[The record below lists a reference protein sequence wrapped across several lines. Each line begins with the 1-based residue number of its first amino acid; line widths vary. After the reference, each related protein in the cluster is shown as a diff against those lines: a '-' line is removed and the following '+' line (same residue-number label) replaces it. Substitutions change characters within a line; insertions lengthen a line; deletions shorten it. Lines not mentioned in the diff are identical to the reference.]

1 MLIIRNQIQDPNFR
15 STSSTHS
22 FQISTSWHLVY
33 LCIFGLPKKIP
44 QTLISFRMP
53 IISQHLTMVPSP
65 PPFVPLSPKQPKKTH
80 RHLAPLLP
88 GPHACWPWVG
98 SEAICMIYPFPERK
112 SLKTSETWMSS
123 SWTVHQNS
131 CVQLP
136 FIPNMSPWWSGHH
149 SPFTLPP
156 PVLVLG
162 KPYMWAP

>member
-65 PPFVPLSPKQPKKTH
+65 PLLFLSARSSPKKRIVIWHLSCQDHTHVGLGWDQKPFAWSTLSRKGSHWKHLKLECHPVEPFTKT
-80 RHLAPLLP
+80 RVFSCHLYLT
-88 GPHACWPWVG
+88 WVPDDP
-98 SEAICMIYPFPERK
+98 ATI
-112 SLKTSETWMSS
+112 
-123 SWTVHQNS
+123 
-131 CVQLP
+131 
-136 FIPNMSPWWSGHH
+136 HH
-149 SPFTLPP
+149 SRFHHPF
-156 PVLVLG
+156 
-162 KPYMWAP
+162 WS